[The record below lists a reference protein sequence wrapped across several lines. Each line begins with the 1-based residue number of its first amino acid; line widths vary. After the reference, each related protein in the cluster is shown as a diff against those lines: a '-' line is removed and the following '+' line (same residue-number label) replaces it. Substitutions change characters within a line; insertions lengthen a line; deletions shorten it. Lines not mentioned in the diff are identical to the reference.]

1 MTTILM
7 DLINKNKDN
16 IEANDY
22 DKMCNL
28 IKYLH
33 MKDMSKQYIIKYY
46 KISYENIFN
55 KDTTDTH
62 QLFKIKTKIVII
74 ENPRILEY
82 LEKISSSTNDIDEI
96 NLKFDKRDNNLV
108 YLDIEHK
115 QHSSYHIISNDNDE
129 EDEDKYGIKFNKILI
144 INYKK
149 YEVDI

>member
-1 MTTILM
+1 M